1 MALTLEEFKAHQNH
15 KLSISTLALWYAE
28 RGEDA
33 LSRDLLTAALRASKL
48 RPTKETPA
56 VDPAPAA
63 PVGAIKTAKEKA
75 A

>member
-1 MALTLEEFKAHQNH
+1 MALTLEEFKTHQNH

-33 LSRDLLTAALRASKL
+33 LSRDLLTAALRASKI

-56 VDPAPAA
+56 AESASVA
-63 PVGAIKTAKEKA
+63 VVTAVKPTKEKA